1 MAVREAARRRAQ
13 ALAGRR
19 LRGDGELGAVTA
31 ELAAALPAAVLAIA
45 IAVGAVAATAAQV
58 SLEQSAGAAA
68 RAAGRGDDPAL
79 YGDGAALRIEQQGEL
94 VCAVLSREALGGAL
108 ELTARSCAHGGGR

>member
-1 MAVREAARRRAQ
+1 M
-13 ALAGRR
+13 
-19 LRGDGELGAVTA
+19 TA
-31 ELAAALPAAVLAIA
+31 ELAAALPAAVLAIG

-68 RAAGRGDDPAL
+68 RAAGRGDDPAP
-79 YGDGAALRIEQQGEL
+79 YSEGAAVRIEQRGEL
-94 VCAVLSREALGGAL
+94 VCAVLSRDALGGAL

>member
-1 MAVREAARRRAQ
+1 MHRAVQVPQRIAARGRP
-13 ALAGRR
+13 RR
-19 LRGDGELGAVTA
+19 LRGDRGAVTA
-31 ELAAALPAAVLAIA
+31 ELAAALPAAVLAIG

-79 YGDGAALRIEQQGEL
+79 YVDGAALRIEQHGEL
-94 VCAVLSREALGGAL
+94 VCAVLEREALGGAL
-108 ELTARSCAHGGGR
+108 TLTARSCAHGGGR